1 MERRRN
7 VVKTLA
13 RAILEATEAYE
24 RDHPETV
31 EGEGFLSVGISATE
45 YAPVL
50 SRLDS
55 TVTEAEKED
64 AILELER
71 RGCFRARNPS
81 SGHNYTLWRIEK
93 GRLTS
98 FAK

>member
-1 MERRRN
+1 VERRRN
-7 VVKTLA
+7 VVGTVA

-24 RDHPETV
+24 REHPEAV
-31 EGEGFLSVGISATE
+31 DREGFLSVGITATE
-45 YAPVL
+45 YASVL
-50 SRLDS
+50 ARLDS
-55 TVTEAEKED
+55 TVTGEEQED

-81 SGHNYTLWRIEK
+81 FGHNYGLWRIEK
-93 GRLTS
+93 GRLAS